1 MAILYLNLKRCFCF
15 LLFLIMCNTLKK
27 IIVNKVDTTKK

>member
-1 MAILYLNLKRCFCF
+1 MAIIYLNLKKCF